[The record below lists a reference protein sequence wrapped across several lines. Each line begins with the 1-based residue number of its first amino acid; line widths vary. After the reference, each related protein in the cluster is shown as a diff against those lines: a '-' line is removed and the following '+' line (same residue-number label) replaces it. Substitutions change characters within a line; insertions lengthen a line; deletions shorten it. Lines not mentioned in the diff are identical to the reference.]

1 MCTYYEAAWNENCFV
16 ALGPYSQ
23 KFEATR
29 MFESLSCVAWTQN
42 ACMIPAWF
50 FFRFLFLYIH
60 FFYFSLFIYVTI
72 AIIVL
77 FFFFFCGISVS
88 ASMWIR
94 DASPH
99 STKGW
104 LCYSWLYGLGC
115 HFKLSWLSV
124 HWQSARKWQPSG
136 VTFPIIENNRKQL
149 YLTLRDT
156 TGSRT
161 RLSPSL
167 CGTSLIILDT

>member
-1 MCTYYEAAWNENCFV
+1 MEWELLCRSGSVFTKIRGNPNVRKLVLCGVNTECV
-16 ALGPYSQ
+16 HDP
-23 KFEATR
+23 R
-29 MFESLSCVAWTQN
+29 M
-42 ACMIPAWF
+42 IF
-50 FFRFLFLYIH
+50 FSFSVSVYTFFLF
-60 FFYFSLFIYVTI
+60 FVIY
-72 AIIVL
+72 L
-77 FFFFFCGISVS
+77 CYYCYYCSFFFFFCGISVS

>member
-1 MCTYYEAAWNENCFV
+1 MRTALSLWVRIHKNSRQPECSKACLVWREHRMRAWS
-16 ALGPYSQ
+16 PHD
-23 KFEATR
+23 
-29 MFESLSCVAWTQN
+29 
-42 ACMIPAWF
+42 F
-50 FFRFLFLYIH
+50 FFVFCFCIYIFFIFRYLFMLLLLLL
-60 FFYFSLFIYVTI
+60 FF
-72 AIIVL
+72 